1 MSERPLIVL
10 MTDFGNDAYT
20 GIMKGRIIQINPAA
34 RIVALTNHIKKHS
47 IRQGAFILQ
56 KSYRYFPYGSIF
68 LVVVDPGVGSI
79 RKAVVAQTE
88 NYFFIAPDNGILSPV
103 ISESRALDIIKL
115 HIPSDA
121 STTFHGRDVFA
132 PAAAK
137 VSLNYSLLNLGPK
150 TKLDKNIRFYWDPG
164 SFTGEVIFKDEFGNI
179 ITNIPKLTKLYS
191 TEKFI
196 VITELFEGEMPLKI
210 SYSEGS
216 THEPFLIFSS
226 FDTLEIALREGRA
239 CDLIPVSAGDRVTI
253 TPL

>member
-10 MTDFGNDAYT
+10 MTDFGNDVYT
-20 GIMKGRIIQINPAA
+20 AIMKGRIIQINPAA
-34 RIVALTNHIKKHS
+34 RIVSLTNHIKKHS
-47 IRQGAFILQ
+47 VRQGAFIMQ

-68 LVVVDPGVGSI
+68 LVVVDPGVGSL

-115 HIPSDA
+115 PIPSDA

-137 VSLNYSLLNLGPK
+137 ISLNYSLQNLGQQ
-150 TKLDKNIRFYWDPG
+150 TKLNKNLSFYWDPG
-164 SFTGEVIFKDEFGNI
+164 SFTGEVIFSDEFGNI
-179 ITNIPKLTKLYS
+179 ITNIPKLTKLDCS
-191 TEKFI
+191 GKFI
-196 VITELFEGEMPLKI
+196 VTTTHFKGEMPLKM

-216 THEPFLIFSS
+216 AREPFLIFSS

-239 CDLIPVSAGDRVTI
+239 CDLIPVSGGDRVTI